1 MEPSRLV
8 LYTNRKSPPCRA
20 VKLTARALGIELV
33 EKEMTLLRGDKLM
46 EEFLKVNPQQTI
58 PVLDDGG
65 IVITASHAIMIY
77 LVCKYG
83 RDDGLYP
90 SELVRRARVHTA
102 LHLEAGVIFSRLSF
116 LFVSE
121 PRLTGQY
128 DDETE
133 DDYVPFQEPV
143 IYSGKSYFHSDR
155 IEHIRKA
162 YRLLEDSLVDQYM
175 VGESLTIADFS
186 CISSIATLVGVVPLD
201 ESKFPKIT
209 AWMRRMQELPY
220 YEEANGNGALELAE
234 FVLGKKEANAS
245 QFL

>member
-1 MEPSRLV
+1 MESRLV

-20 VKLTARALGIELV
+20 VKLTARALGIELI
-33 EKEMTLLRGDKLM
+33 EKEMTLMRGDKLM

-83 RDDGLYP
+83 SDDRLYP
-90 SELVRRARVHTA
+90 NDLVRRARVHTA
-102 LHLEAGVIFSRLSF
+102 LHLEAG
-116 LFVSE
+116 
-121 PRLTGQY
+121 
-128 DDETE
+128 
-133 DDYVPFQEPV
+133 EPV

-162 YRLLEDSLVDQYM
+162 YRLLEDSLVDEYV
-175 VGESLTIADFS
+175 VGNSLTIADFS

-201 ESKFPKIT
+201 EGKFPKIL
-209 AWMRRMQELPY
+209 AWMQRMQELPY
-220 YEEANGNGALELAE
+220 YEEANGTGAIELAD

>member
-20 VKLTARALGIELV
+20 VKLTARALGIELF

-116 LFVSE
+116 LF
-121 PRLTGQY
+121 
-128 DDETE
+128 
-133 DDYVPFQEPV
+133 EPV

-220 YEEANGNGALELAE
+220 YEEANGTGALELAE

>member
-1 MEPSRLV
+1 ML
-8 LYTNRKSPPCRA
+8 
-20 VKLTARALGIELV
+20 
-33 EKEMTLLRGDKLM
+33 
-46 EEFLKVNPQQTI
+46 VNPDSQAGIQQ
-58 PVLDDGG
+58 
-65 IVITASHAIMIY
+65 
-77 LVCKYG
+77 YG
-83 RDDGLYP
+83 
-90 SELVRRARVHTA
+90 
-102 LHLEAGVIFSRLSF
+102 
-116 LFVSE
+116 
-121 PRLTGQY
+121 
-128 DDETE
+128 DEIE

-220 YEEANGNGALELAE
+220 YEEANGTGALELAE